1 MHWEGDPGQLD
12 VFKGRK
18 LSMLS
23 YSHTRPLPLCGI
35 GSAEL
40 RSVRNTMSQ
49 HGNQPE
55 ARQNRQGVKTTEGTK
70 AIAQRRLLHRP
81 VAVERYDVSH
91 ILGLF
96 TVLHTF
102 ESSELCFG

>member
-12 VFKGRK
+12 GFKGRK

-55 ARQNRQGVKTTEGTK
+55 ARQNRQGVKTTEVLRQLRSVVYCT
-70 AIAQRRLLHRP
+70 ALLLLNDTRF
-81 VAVERYDVSH
+81 RIS
-91 ILGLF
+91 
-96 TVLHTF
+96 
-102 ESSELCFG
+102 